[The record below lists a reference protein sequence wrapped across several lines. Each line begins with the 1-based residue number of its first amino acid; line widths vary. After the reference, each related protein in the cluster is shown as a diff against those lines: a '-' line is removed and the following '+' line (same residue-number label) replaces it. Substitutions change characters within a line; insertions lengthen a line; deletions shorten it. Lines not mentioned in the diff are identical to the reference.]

1 MGRRLVKHE
10 LKHEW
15 GGVAIA
21 ALALLVLAAGLCA
34 FDQDGEDEHLMFH
47 DLCLLALLVPA
58 VTLLAVRLHPGGVVP
73 GLDRSVLVAVA
84 LSVPQPP
91 PRSTPLA
98 SFLSL

>member
-1 MGRRLVKHE
+1 MGHRHL
-10 LKHEW
+10 LKREW
-15 GGVAIA
+15 GRAAIA

-34 FDQDGEDEHLMFH
+34 FDQDGEDGHLMFH

-58 VTLLAVRLHPGGVVP
+58 VTLLAVRLKSGGLVL
-73 GLDRSVLVAVA
+73 GLGRLVLVAVP

-98 SFLSL
+98 SSLSI